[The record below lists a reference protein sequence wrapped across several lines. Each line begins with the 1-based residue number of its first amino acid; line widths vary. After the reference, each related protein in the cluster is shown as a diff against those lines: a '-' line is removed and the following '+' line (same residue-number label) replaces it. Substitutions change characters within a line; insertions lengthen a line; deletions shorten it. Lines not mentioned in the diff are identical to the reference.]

1 MTMITLCLPS
11 FEPATRYMSG
21 FLKRYA
27 LPKIIKNFS
36 FRSISLFRY
45 IDRREVFSST
55 APHSDLI
62 IGTGHGGSDVLTG
75 QFLNVLWEVNNY
87 NPEECKGK
95 IIKFVS
101 CETGAELGP
110 DLIKNGAKAFQGY
123 TKIYSFYV
131 DLTVKH
137 YLFPWID
144 SMARKF
150 LMPPVK
156 GINALLDGKTNKEA
170 YDVEMEAWQEQ
181 IDLEEDPEMKSIL
194 EHNRNSFI
202 MLGDPEAKI

>member
-21 FLKRYA
+21 FLKRYV
-27 LPKIIKNFS
+27 LPKIISKTS
-36 FRSISLFRY
+36 LRSISLFRY
-45 IDRREVFSST
+45 IDRREIFSFT
-55 APHSDLI
+55 APHSKLI
-62 IGTGHGGSDVLTG
+62 IGTGHGDRTTLTG
-75 QFLNVLWEVNNY
+75 QFLNVLWEVNKY
-87 NPEECKGK
+87 HPAECKDK

-131 DLTVKH
+131 NMSLKH
-137 YLFPWID
+137 YLLPWLD
-144 SMARKF
+144 EEARKF

-156 GINALLDGKTNKEA
+156 GILALLDGKTNKES
-170 YDVEMEAWQEQ
+170 YDIEMQAWQAQ
-181 IDLEEDPEMKSIL
+181 MDIEEDPEMRSIL
-194 EHNRNSFI
+194 EHNRDSLI
-202 MLGDPEAKI
+202 MLGDPKAKL